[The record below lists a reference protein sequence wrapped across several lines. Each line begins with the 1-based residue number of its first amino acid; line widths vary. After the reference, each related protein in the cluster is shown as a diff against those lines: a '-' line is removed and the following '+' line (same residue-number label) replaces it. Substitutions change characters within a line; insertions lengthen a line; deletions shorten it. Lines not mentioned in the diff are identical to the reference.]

1 MSPHSTVESRSP
13 AASHHVPPYLTA
25 SFSIFQPSSYHIVVN
40 TIFGLRLQI
49 QLVPVMQLFVT
60 LDQAAQ
66 GQVQGEWFSPVLSL
80 RKPHEGPIFPPPTP
94 VPRFFL
100 ILPWPFRSLW
110 ELQRPRE

>member
-1 MSPHSTVESRSP
+1 MSPHSTVEPRSP
-13 AASHHVPPYLTA
+13 AAFHHALPCLAA

-80 RKPHEGPIFPPPTP
+80 KKPHEGPVSFPNPQ
-94 VPRFFL
+94 
-100 ILPWPFRSLW
+100 ILPNPVLA
-110 ELQRPRE
+110 L